1 MTTDASGSL
10 TAGAADS
17 TDIHRTGSGEPT
29 ASASRS
35 ASRSSLSAK
44 VPTFWLASPDS
55 APISSRPTGWAGDVG
70 AGSDG
75 KAGWSTAISMG
86 FADGVFAGDSG
97 NGDWFTEVT
106 SPGGIN
112 SGSNAE
118 TAGFGAAGGAGD
130 GMSGN
135 ATDSPNRSRT
145 IVKSPR
151 DTRISPS
158 RSAAKPAPLKPNS
171 PISKSRSPSPTIP
184 SPSQSPTELP
194 K

>member
-35 ASRSSLSAK
+35 ASRSSLPAK

-86 FADGVFAGDSG
+86 FADGVFAGDSD

-106 SPGGIN
+106 SPEVTRSTTYPDLRLGLGVFKLFAD
-112 SGSNAE
+112 SHCAPVVSAH
-118 TAGFGAAGGAGD
+118 AAVVYVRVEIASAD
-130 GMSGN
+130 F
-135 ATDSPNRSRT
+135 ACC
-145 IVKSPR
+145 V
-151 DTRISPS
+151 RIES
-158 RSAAKPAPLKPNS
+158 
-171 PISKSRSPSPTIP
+171 
-184 SPSQSPTELP
+184 
-194 K
+194 